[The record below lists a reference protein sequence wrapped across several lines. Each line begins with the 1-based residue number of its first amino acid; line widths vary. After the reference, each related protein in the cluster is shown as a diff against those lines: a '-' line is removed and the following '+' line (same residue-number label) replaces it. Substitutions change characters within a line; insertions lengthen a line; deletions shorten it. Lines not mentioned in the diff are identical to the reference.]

1 LEQAVLQPVSLVIK
15 LSSNGEI
22 IMVLMRIFFKIQDST
37 TIIFQLL
44 KNEQILIIMVHEIGI
59 IVILL
64 DIYQIMRQILRIEII
79 GKIVKPILIFG
90 DEEMTLLKIDGDE
103 QVMEQKDNDLVLIDS
118 MSHLP
123 ENGIIY

>member
-1 LEQAVLQPVSLVIK
+1 
-15 LSSNGEI
+15 
-22 IMVLMRIFFKIQDST
+22 
-37 TIIFQLL
+37 
-44 KNEQILIIMVHEIGI
+44 MVHEIGI

-64 DIYQIMRQILRIEII
+64 DIYQIMNQILRIEII
-79 GKIVKPILIFG
+79 GKIVKHILIFG

-103 QVMEQKDNDLVLIDS
+103 PVMEQKDNDLVLIDS

>member
-1 LEQAVLQPVSLVIK
+1 M

-22 IMVLMRIFFKIQDST
+22 IMVLMHIFFKIQDLI
-37 TIIFQLL
+37 TIISQLL
-44 KNEQILIIMVHEIGI
+44 MNERISIIMVHEIGI

-64 DIYQIMRQILRIEII
+64 DIYLIALQILRIEII
-79 GKIVKPILIFG
+79 GKIVKHILIFG

-103 QVMEQKDNDLVLIDS
+103 QVMELKDKDLVLIDS
-118 MSHLP
+118 MFHLP

>member
-1 LEQAVLQPVSLVIK
+1 
-15 LSSNGEI
+15 
-22 IMVLMRIFFKIQDST
+22 
-37 TIIFQLL
+37 
-44 KNEQILIIMVHEIGI
+44 MVHEIGI

-64 DIYQIMRQILRIEII
+64 DIYQIMNQILRIEII
-79 GKIVKPILIFG
+79 GKIVKHILIFG